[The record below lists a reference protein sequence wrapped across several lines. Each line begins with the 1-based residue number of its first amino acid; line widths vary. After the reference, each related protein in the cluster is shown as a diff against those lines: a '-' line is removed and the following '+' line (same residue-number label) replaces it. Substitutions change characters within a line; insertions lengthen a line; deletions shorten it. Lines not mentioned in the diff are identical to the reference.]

1 MPPLPIHEQPA
12 AHLMKAVNNFTEAI
26 PYNRLLINITM
37 HLNHHIQNKD
47 FTNIPDLHL
56 TVTAQP
62 PDDSGFDEMEIAK
75 LILKWVRESGLSSDT
90 DCMVRKLS
98 ITCNGHQD
106 INYAFVMSF
115 KERTRWQQPKEGSI
129 TTQQLCSAPSLDY
142 EEFIPA
148 RIKKSL
154 KFGLVEIA
162 SHIWIDISEVR
173 YSIYKCGT
181 DGRFDFNNKDAA
193 TFTEGTLHPILQ
205 MGDTERMLDDAAVN
219 LKRYTVSL
227 MEGMG
232 LEESAI

>member
-26 PYNRLLINITM
+26 PYNRLLINITV
-37 HLNHHIQNKD
+37 HLNHRIQNKD

-62 PDDSGFDEMEIAK
+62 PDNPGFNEMEIAK

-90 DCMVRKLS
+90 DCM
-98 ITCNGHQD
+98 
-106 INYAFVMSF
+106 
-115 KERTRWQQPKEGSI
+115 PKEGSI

-162 SHIWIDISEVR
+162 SHIWIDISEVH

-181 DGRFDFNNKDAA
+181 DGHFDFNNKDAA

-205 MGDTERMLDDAAVN
+205 MGDTECMLDDAAVY
-219 LKRYTVSL
+219 LKRYIVSL

-232 LEESAI
+232 LEESEI